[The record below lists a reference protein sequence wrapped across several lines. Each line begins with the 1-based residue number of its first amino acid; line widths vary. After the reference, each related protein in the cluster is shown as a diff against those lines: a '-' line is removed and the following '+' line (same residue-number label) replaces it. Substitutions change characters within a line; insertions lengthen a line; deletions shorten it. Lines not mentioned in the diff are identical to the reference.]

1 MPVLRKLRGFLVFST
16 LCLISP
22 GRGRLWSP
30 CLAGDDGTVVLNEG
44 LNRQKQCS
52 LYLGGDGLTK
62 TQPRK
67 KSKIICVCLGWRYSP
82 VAEIYASFPQERN
95 KGEEKRSLPGADKTE
110 GHRVELLAMWGI
122 FARKNTYRGCS
133 TPLQPVPHLPQPH
146 KQFWARWQGCMPS
159 HPEHI
164 QNPSLGQLTLGF
176 TYSIL
181 PLLHK
186 EIDGQEAVWFPL
198 GGALV

>member
-1 MPVLRKLRGFLVFST
+1 MHVLRKLRGFLVFST

-30 CLAGDDGTVVLNEG
+30 CLAGDCGTVVLNEG

-67 KSKIICVCLGWRYSP
+67 KSKIICICLGWRYSP

-133 TPLQPVPHLPQPH
+133 TLSILHHTCLSLTSSSG
-146 KQFWARWQGCMPS
+146 QGDKGACP
-159 HPEHI
+159 HI
-164 QNPSLGQLTLGF
+164 QSTYRIHLWDSWLWGSPTASNHSF
-176 TYSIL
+176 T
-181 PLLHK
+181 K
-186 EIDGQEAVWFPL
+186 R
-198 GGALV
+198 